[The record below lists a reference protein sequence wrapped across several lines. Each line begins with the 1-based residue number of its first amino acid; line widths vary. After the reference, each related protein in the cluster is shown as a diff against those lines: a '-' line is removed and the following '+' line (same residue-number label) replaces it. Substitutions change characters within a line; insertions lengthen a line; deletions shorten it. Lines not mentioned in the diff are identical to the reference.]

1 MPPGEVASTR
11 KVVVVGLAL
20 VVTTAAVVLL
30 GRSVHAQ
37 AGRSIVDLPALL
49 SGGSRLG
56 VSVRDV
62 RTDDLAGAGLDEP
75 RGVLVEAVTPNSPA
89 DRVGFQEG
97 DVVLEFD
104 GVGVRSVRQFIRL
117 VQDTPP
123 GRSVA
128 ATVMRGGRRQP
139 IVVVLEASPR
149 SVNVDLP
156 EIRRDIEAQLRDL
169 PRALDDLDFDLR
181 RMLVIPRPPGGR
193 AHAVKRPVGVVL
205 RCVLWRAGLRGGRQ
219 FGGGRR
225 RHPRR

>member
-1 MPPGEVASTR
+1 M
-11 KVVVVGLAL
+11 VGLAL
-20 VVTTAAVVLL
+20 VVTAASVVLL

-56 VSVRDV
+56 VSVLDV

-123 GRSVA
+123 ARSVA
-128 ATVMRGGRRQP
+128 AAVMRGGRRQP

-156 EIRRDIEAQLRDL
+156 EIRRDIEARLRDL

-181 RMLVIPRPPGGR
+181 R
-193 AHAVKRPVGVVL
+193 GVV
-205 RCVLWRAGLRGGRQ
+205 A
-219 FGGGRR
+219 
-225 RHPRR
+225 